1 MCIMLI
7 MKKFNLPFGV
17 EDYLPKDCYTKQ
29 VLEQKITDIFFN
41 AGFDKIETGE
51 IEYFDL
57 YDGVLSRDSLNK
69 TFKFTDTDGQ
79 LLVLRPDTTMQ
90 VLRLASN
97 KLDSDI
103 SKLYYIQKSFEF
115 LPTGTSHSARSR
127 EFSQIGIEILG
138 NSGIAGDIEAVV
150 LAINALKAAG
160 LKDFIIELGH
170 VDFLNGILGELNLSK
185 NDLDELRDIV
195 NSKDALGLE
204 IFISKNKFDTD
215 TVDVFK
221 NLNSLFGG
229 QKTLKKARDLVKN
242 KMSLNALDGLE
253 KTINALKE
261 VDLGDYVKVDL
272 GLVNRGAFYSGMTLK
287 GMVKGFGVSILE
299 GGRYDNLAASFG
311 KYKGAIGFAIG
322 TKRLIDAL
330 KSQGTEE
337 QLPLIDIAYINLDG
351 FCKTEYDY
359 INNNDNKNK
368 RIIKLFNY
376 TKKQLTDY
384 CKQNNIKKAVIFK
397 DKKTE
402 EIEVKL

>member
-1 MCIMLI
+1 

-221 NLNSLFGG
+221 N
-229 QKTLKKARDLVKN
+229 
-242 KMSLNALDGLE
+242 
-253 KTINALKE
+253 
-261 VDLGDYVKVDL
+261 
-272 GLVNRGAFYSGMTLK
+272 
-287 GMVKGFGVSILE
+287 
-299 GGRYDNLAASFG
+299 
-311 KYKGAIGFAIG
+311 
-322 TKRLIDAL
+322 
-330 KSQGTEE
+330 
-337 QLPLIDIAYINLDG
+337 
-351 FCKTEYDY
+351 
-359 INNNDNKNK
+359 
-368 RIIKLFNY
+368 
-376 TKKQLTDY
+376 
-384 CKQNNIKKAVIFK
+384 
-397 DKKTE
+397 
-402 EIEVKL
+402 